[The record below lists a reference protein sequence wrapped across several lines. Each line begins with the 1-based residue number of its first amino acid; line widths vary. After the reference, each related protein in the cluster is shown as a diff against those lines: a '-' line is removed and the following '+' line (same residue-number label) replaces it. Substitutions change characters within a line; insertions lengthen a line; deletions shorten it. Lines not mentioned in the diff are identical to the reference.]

1 VANDGRRP
9 ALVAVDDEPA
19 VARSVQRDLRRRYG
33 ERYQVVAEESGEAA
47 LRTIDRLKLRGQ
59 PVALLMADQRM
70 PGMSGVEYLERAI
83 AQEPQA
89 KRVLLTAYADTDAA
103 IKAINDV
110 SLDHYLLK
118 PWDPPEERLYPLL
131 DELLRDWE
139 AAAAA
144 GQGGIRVIGHRF
156 SRRSHEIRDFLAGNQ
171 LPYRWLDIERDPEA
185 RRLLRAAG
193 GSEDRLPVLVFED
206 GESLEVP
213 EPLQVAEKVG
223 LRTQAEHDF
232 YDLVVVGSGPAGL
245 AAAVYGASE
254 GLRTVVVEGDA
265 RGGQAGQSSRIEN
278 YLGFPA
284 GLSGADLTQRASAQA
299 QRFGAQFVSVQK
311 AAAIEARGPARVV
324 RLSDGS
330 ELAAHSVLVASGV
343 AYRRLEVPGAERLQG
358 RGVYYGSARSAAVA
372 CVREDVFVIGAGNS
386 AGQATLFLAEFVN
399 RVTIVCR
406 GASLSQSMSFYLVQR
421 IERAPNIDV
430 RTHAEVAEFEGDEQ
444 LEAAVIET
452 AGTGRERV
460 PGTSAFVF
468 IGARPH
474 AEWLGDLI
482 ARDER
487 GFVLAGSD
495 LAGIGDRWQLER
507 DPYPLE
513 TSLPGVFVAGDVR
526 HRSVKRVASAVG
538 EGAMAVQL
546 VHHYIGEL

>member
-1 VANDGRRP
+1 
-9 ALVAVDDEPA
+9 
-19 VARSVQRDLRRRYG
+19 
-33 ERYQVVAEESGEAA
+33 
-47 LRTIDRLKLRGQ
+47 
-59 PVALLMADQRM
+59 
-70 PGMSGVEYLERAI
+70 
-83 AQEPQA
+83 
-89 KRVLLTAYADTDAA
+89 
-103 IKAINDV
+103 
-110 SLDHYLLK
+110 
-118 PWDPPEERLYPLL
+118 
-131 DELLRDWE
+131 
-139 AAAAA
+139 
-144 GQGGIRVIGHRF
+144 
-156 SRRSHEIRDFLAGNQ
+156 
-171 LPYRWLDIERDPEA
+171 
-185 RRLLRAAG
+185 
-193 GSEDRLPVLVFED
+193 LPVLVFED
-206 GESLEVP
+206 GASLEVP

-223 LRTQAEHDF
+223 LRTQAEDDF

-254 GLRTVVVEGDA
+254 GLRTVVVDGDA

-284 GLSGADLTQRASAQA
+284 GLSGAELTQRASAQA
-299 QRFGAQFVSVQK
+299 ERFGAQFVSVHTAAGIK
-311 AAAIEARGPARVV
+311 ASGPARVV

-358 RGVYYGSARSAAVA
+358 RGVYYGSARSAALA
-372 CVREDVFVIGAGNS
+372 CEREDVFVIGAGNS
-386 AGQATLFLAEFVN
+386 AGQAALFLADFAN
-399 RVTIVCR
+399 RVTILCR
-406 GASLSQSMSFYLVQR
+406 GPSLSQSMSSYLVER

-430 RTHAEVAEFEGDEQ
+430 RAQSEVAEFEGGEQ
-444 LEAAVIET
+444 LEAALIET
-452 AGTGRERV
+452 AGSARERV

-474 AEWLGDLI
+474 TEWLGDLI

-546 VHHYIGEL
+546 VHQYIGEL